1 MMRASGPEVLV
12 RLTRWQ
18 VEILA
23 FEIARELTRAKL
35 VTGDVDK
42 LAELLRHVVTED
54 LSVEDKLEAE
64 VRDILTTHAAAMKQG
79 GVDYAAMFEKVK
91 KQLIRERK
99 LVL

>member
-1 MMRASGPEVLV
+1 MRLSK
-12 RLTRWQ
+12 WQ

-23 FEIARELTRAKL
+23 FEIARELVRGKL

-54 LSVEDKLEAE
+54 LSIEDKLDEE
-64 VRDILTTHAAAMKQG
+64 VRQILQTHSATMKQQ
-79 GVDYAAMFEKVK
+79 GVDYSVFFEKVK